1 MGRQETSG
9 AASSLDRQETSAGGV
24 VFRRVGGSVE
34 VALGDQLDR
43 ITGEPR
49 TRLPKGKI
57 EPGESPE
64 QAARREVL
72 EETGLETRVV
82 AGLGQDAY
90 RYREQGGQVEKRV
103 HWFLL
108 EQVGGRLA
116 PRDGEFSRVVWLPL
130 ARAAEKLSFDL
141 ERDVLA
147 RARDRLEA

>member
-1 MGRQETSG
+1 
-9 AASSLDRQETSAGGV
+9 
-24 VFRRVGGSVE
+24 
-34 VALGDQLDR
+34 
-43 ITGEPR
+43 
-49 TRLPKGKI
+49 
-57 EPGESPE
+57 
-64 QAARREVL
+64 
-72 EETGLETRVV
+72 V

-141 ERDVLA
+141 ERDVLG